1 MSAFK
6 ETTEK
11 KNNKW
16 HSPFFF
22 VFEEDELDV
31 VLCVEASKV
40 HAHTQAFSLLST
52 D

>member
-11 KNNKW
+11 KTTNGIVL
-16 HSPFFF
+16 FF

-31 VLCVEASKV
+31 VLCVKASKV